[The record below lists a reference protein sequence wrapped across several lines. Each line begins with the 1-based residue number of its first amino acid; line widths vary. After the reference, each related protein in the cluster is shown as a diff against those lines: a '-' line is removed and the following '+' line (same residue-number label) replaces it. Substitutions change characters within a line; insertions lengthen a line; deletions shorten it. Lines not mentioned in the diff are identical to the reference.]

1 MGRSR
6 AKINRSLARISLPV
20 GHLPS
25 INQTVMSS
33 AVAYLGPEGTFS
45 HLVAL
50 RRFAKN
56 PGLPCATISEVFHA
70 VGSGDSAVG
79 IVPIENSS
87 GGTITE
93 TVDLIIEQAD
103 SIRITEELALDVR
116 LALLG
121 KKGVKFSTLKALYS
135 HVMPLRH
142 HRGWIVEN
150 LPGVRMIESSSTAE
164 AAKKA
169 AKSATSA
176 ALAAP
181 GAAALYGLS
190 VLKFP
195 VRPEA
200 VNVTH
205 FFVITATP
213 KQASKAASPAKRS
226 KTAIVAELPQT
237 SGSLH
242 RFLGPF
248 SRAGVN
254 LCRIVSRPVPGQP
267 ETYVFYLE
275 VEGAASDASVRK
287 ALAGACKL
295 AVRLTVPGS
304 YPTRPRYRMEGSP
317 SR

>member
-1 MGRSR
+1 M
-6 AKINRSLARISLPV
+6 P
-20 GHLPS
+20 
-25 INQTVMSS
+25 SS

-50 RRFAKN
+50 RRYPKKQ
-56 PGLPCATISEVFHA
+56 GIPCATINDVFH
-70 VGSGDSAVG
+70 VVRSGEVAFG

-93 TVDLIIEQAD
+93 TVDLIIEQAG
-103 SIRITEELALDVR
+103 SICIEEELALDVR

-121 KKGVKFSTLKALYS
+121 KKGVRFSSLKTLYS
-135 HVMPLRH
+135 HAMPLRH
-142 HRGWIVEN
+142 HRDWIRTN
-150 LPGVRMIESSSTAE
+150 LPGVSMVESSSTAE

-169 AKSATSA
+169 ARSATTA

-190 VLKFP
+190 ILKFP

-205 FFVITATP
+205 FFVI
-213 KQASKAASPAKRS
+213 AAAPAKEAGTTPASAKSRS
-226 KTAIVAELPQT
+226 KTAIVAALSET

-242 RFLGPF
+242 GFLGPF
-248 SRAGVN
+248 ARAGVN

-275 VEGAASDASVRK
+275 VEGSATEPKVCK
-287 ALAGACKL
+287 ALAGARKL
-295 AVRLTVPGS
+295 AVRLEVPGS
-304 YPTRPRYRMEGSP
+304 YPTRPRYRSP
-317 SR
+317 

>member
-1 MGRSR
+1 M
-6 AKINRSLARISLPV
+6 
-20 GHLPS
+20 PS
-25 INQTVMSS
+25 T

-50 RRFAKN
+50 RRYPAK
-56 PGLPCATISEVFHA
+56 PGLPCPTITDVFHA
-70 VGSGDSAVG
+70 VDSGAAALGV
-79 IVPIENSS
+79 VPIENSS

-93 TVDLIIEQAD
+93 TVDLLIEHAGKI
-103 SIRITEELALDVR
+103 SITEELPLDVR

-121 KKGVKFSTLKALYS
+121 RKGAKFGSLRALYS

-142 HRGWIVEN
+142 HRDWISAN
-150 LPGVRMIESSSTAE
+150 LPSVRMEECSSTAE

-169 AKSATSA
+169 ARSATSA

-181 GAAALYGLS
+181 GAAELYGLS
-190 VLKFP
+190 VLRFP

-200 VNVTH
+200 VNLTH
-205 FFVITATP
+205 FFVIAGAKAKSP
-213 KQASKAASPAKRS
+213 SSKPEGSARAGRF
-226 KTAIVAELPQT
+226 KTAIVAALPQT

-254 LCRIVSRPVPGQP
+254 LCRIVSRPVPGRP

-275 VEGAASDASVRK
+275 VEGASEDPKVSK
-287 ALAGACKL
+287 ALAGAR
-295 AVRLTVPGS
+295 RLSVHLDLPGS
-304 YPTRPRYRMEGSP
+304 YPTRPRIRS
-317 SR
+317 

>member
-1 MGRSR
+1 M
-6 AKINRSLARISLPV
+6 
-20 GHLPS
+20 PS
-25 INQTVMSS
+25 A

-50 RRFAKN
+50 RRYPKS
-56 PGLPCATISEVFHA
+56 PGFPCATISDVFHA
-70 VGSGDSAVG
+70 VRDGKAAFG

-93 TVDLIIEQAD
+93 TVDLLIEQAA
-103 SIRITEELALDVR
+103 SIRISEELALDVR

-121 KKGVKFSTLKALYS
+121 KKGAKFASLRSLYS

-142 HRGWIVEN
+142 HRDWILGN

-164 AAKKA
+164 AARKA
-169 AKSATSA
+169 ARSATSA

-190 VLKFP
+190 ILRFP

-205 FFVITATP
+205 FFVI
-213 KQASKAASPAKRS
+213 ASSPAKDSVKSALAAKARR
-226 KTAIVAELPQT
+226 KTAIVAALPQT

-242 RFLGPF
+242 GFLGPF
-248 SRAGVN
+248 ARAGVN

-275 VEGAASDASVRK
+275 VEGSADEPKVRR
-287 ALAGACKL
+287 ALAGARKL
-295 AVRLTVPGS
+295 AVRLEIPGS
-304 YPTRPRYRMEGSP
+304 YPTRARYRS
-317 SR
+317 

>member
-1 MGRSR
+1 
-6 AKINRSLARISLPV
+6 
-20 GHLPS
+20 
-25 INQTVMSS
+25 MSS
-33 AVAYLGPEGTFS
+33 ATVAYLGPEGTFS

-50 RRFAKN
+50 RRYPKN

-70 VGSGDSAVG
+70 VRAGEAAFG

-93 TVDLIIEQAD
+93 TVDLLIEQATT
-103 SIRITEELALDVR
+103 IRIAEELALDVR

-121 KKGVKFSTLKALYS
+121 KKGAKFTSLRSLYS

-142 HRGWIVEN
+142 HRDWILGN
-150 LPGVRMIESSSTAE
+150 LPGVRMIESASTAE

-169 AKSATSA
+169 ARSATSA

-190 VLKFP
+190 ILKFP

-205 FFVITATP
+205 FFVITP
-213 KQASKAASPAKRS
+213 ASASPGAKSVIAGKARR
-226 KTAIVAELPQT
+226 KTAIVAALPQT

-242 RFLGPF
+242 GFLGPF
-248 SRAGVN
+248 ARAGVN

-275 VEGAASDASVRK
+275 VEGSSEEPKVRK
-287 ALAGACKL
+287 ALAGARRL
-295 AVRLTVPGS
+295 AVRLEIPGS
-304 YPTRPRYRMEGSP
+304 YATRPRYRS
-317 SR
+317 

>member
-1 MGRSR
+1 
-6 AKINRSLARISLPV
+6 
-20 GHLPS
+20 
-25 INQTVMSS
+25 MSS
-33 AVAYLGPEGTFS
+33 AAVAYLGPEGTFS

-50 RRFAKN
+50 RRYPKN

-70 VGSGDSAVG
+70 VRAGEAAFG

-93 TVDLIIEQAD
+93 TVDLIIEQAG
-103 SIRITEELALDVR
+103 SIRIAEELALDVR

-121 KKGVKFSTLKALYS
+121 KKGARFSSLRTLYS

-142 HRGWIVEN
+142 HRDWILLN
-150 LPGVRMIESSSTAE
+150 LPGVQMVESASTAE
-164 AAKKA
+164 AARKA
-169 AKSATSA
+169 ARTAASA

-190 VLKFP
+190 ILKFP

-205 FFVITATP
+205 FFVI
-213 KQASKAASPAKRS
+213 ASAPAGGVAKSVASGKARR
-226 KTAIVAELPQT
+226 KTAIVAALPQT

-248 SRAGVN
+248 ARAGVN

-275 VEGAASDASVRK
+275 VEGAADEPKVRK
-287 ALAGACKL
+287 ALDGASKL
-295 AVRLTVPGS
+295 AARLEIPGS
-304 YPTRPRYRMEGSP
+304 YPTRPRYRS
-317 SR
+317 

>member
-1 MGRSR
+1 MS
-6 AKINRSLARISLPV
+6 
-20 GHLPS
+20 PS
-25 INQTVMSS
+25 AT
-33 AVAYLGPEGTFS
+33 VAYLGPEGTFS

-50 RRFAKN
+50 RRYPKHL
-56 PGLPCATISEVFHA
+56 GLPCVTITEVVHA
-70 VGSGDSAVG
+70 VRSGAATYG

-93 TVDLIIEQAD
+93 TVDLLIEEAGHIF
-103 SIRITEELALDVR
+103 IREELALDVR

-121 KKGVKFSTLKALYS
+121 KAGADLKKLKAIYS

-142 HRGWIVEN
+142 HREWIGEN
-150 LPGVRMIESSSTAE
+150 LPAARMVESSSTAE

-169 AKSATSA
+169 ALSATSA

-190 VLKFP
+190 ILKFP

-205 FFVITATP
+205 FFVLCDGVPNAEP
-213 KQASKAASPAKRS
+213 SSGKRM
-226 KTAIVAELPQT
+226 KTAIVAALPQT

-248 SRAGVN
+248 ARAGVN
-254 LCRIVSRPVPGQP
+254 LCRVVSRPVPGHP

-275 VEGAASDASVRK
+275 VEGSSVDPKVTK
-287 ALAGACKL
+287 ALAGARKL
-295 AVRLTVPGS
+295 SVRHEIPGS
-304 YPTRPRYRMEGSP
+304 YTTRPRYHSP
-317 SR
+317 AK